1 MRKKSPA
8 AYTLV
13 ELLIVVSIIVMFTT
27 ITMVNYFN
35 FRERQMLANTAA
47 ELTVYFRSLAQK
59 AQAGD
64 RGAAGGSCYDSSN
77 IAKGEKK
84 LREWVAGELNNVT
97 PKGVIK
103 SSVYCYDK
111 SDKDFAHKSDGNYS
125 YTMPP
130 LVSLES
136 EANFLAFDALLGKI
150 YTKDNQAD
158 YVEPK
163 QRYDKQSAYFILTND
178 RYYYVFFL
186 KNGTF
191 TKGCFCKSV
200 ADCKTQQGK
209 C

>member
-64 RGAAGGSCYDSSN
+64 RGATGGSCYDSTSSN
-77 IAKGEKK
+77 IAKGSKK
-84 LREWVAGELNNVT
+84 LREWVAGELKNVT

-111 SDKDFAHKSDGNYS
+111 NDKDSAVESDGNYA

-136 EANFLAFDALLGKI
+136 DAKFLAFDALLGKI

-158 YVEPK
+158 YVKPE

-200 ADCKTQQGK
+200 ADCETQE